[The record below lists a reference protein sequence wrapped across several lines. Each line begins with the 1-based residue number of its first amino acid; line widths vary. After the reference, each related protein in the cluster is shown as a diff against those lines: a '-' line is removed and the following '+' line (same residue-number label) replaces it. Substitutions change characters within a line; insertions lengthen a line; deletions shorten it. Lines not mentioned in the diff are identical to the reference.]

1 MPLRNSLSSDQV
13 RNQKINKIKKNSEL
27 IFSEEREYKR
37 YLGREFIKAFEEVE
51 CAYVGGSDQTGLSV
65 LLLTIASFIVQV
77 L

>member
-1 MPLRNSLSSDQV
+1 M
-13 RNQKINKIKKNSEL
+13 RNQKINKIKTDSEL

-51 CAYVGGSDQTGLSV
+51 CAYVGGSENMGVSV
-65 LLLTIASFIVQV
+65 LLVTIATFIVQV